1 MINYNELFGLMIE
14 RRATHFHLVPGS
26 PVMMRAQGI
35 FAPIDNY
42 VLSPQ
47 DTRNFMESILLDEQ
61 KRDFELRKELNI
73 SYSVPGLS
81 RFRLNL
87 FRQRGSVAAVI
98 TTNPPSPPTM
108 EELGLP
114 EVLKS
119 LATNARS
126 GLIAV
131 CGPKQCGKSHTM
143 AALVNYI
150 LEIRTCQVISL
161 ENPIDFL
168 HKNKKG
174 IICQREMGS
183 DTLTYENAFQSLMF
197 QGCDVLVLGEI
208 NSYEIVSNALE
219 MAAGGSLVLAQ
230 SMSPNALSFLEK
242 LIDLYP
248 PHLSQSARNLLAVGL
263 EAVVSQVLVTKT
275 SGGLMPIFEILTG
288 IPQVRSII
296 REGKLFQLH
305 SVMAAAG
312 REFGMITQEHSL
324 RSAVKKN
331 FITAKEAEQ
340 KASRAEEFK
349 KLMSL
354 PY

>member
-1 MINYNELFGLMIE
+1 
-14 RRATHFHLVPGS
+14 
-26 PVMMRAQGI
+26 
-35 FAPIDNY
+35 
-42 VLSPQ
+42 
-47 DTRNFMESILLDEQ
+47 
-61 KRDFELRKELNI
+61 
-73 SYSVPGLS
+73 
-81 RFRLNL
+81 
-87 FRQRGSVAAVI
+87 
-98 TTNPPSPPTM
+98 
-108 EELGLP
+108 
-114 EVLKS
+114 
-119 LATNARS
+119 
-126 GLIAV
+126 
-131 CGPKQCGKSHTM
+131 
-143 AALVNYI
+143 
-150 LEIRTCQVISL
+150 
-161 ENPIDFL
+161 
-168 HKNKKG
+168 
-174 IICQREMGS
+174 
-183 DTLTYENAFQSLMF
+183 
-197 QGCDVLVLGEI
+197 
-208 NSYEIVSNALE
+208 
-219 MAAGGSLVLAQ
+219 
-230 SMSPNALSFLEK
+230 MSPNALSFLEK